1 MKIPLFFFFFLTEY
15 PLFPERLT
23 PEYPF
28 QYTFS
33 TFLFLSS
40 DDSFGEFLYK
50 NIKKKLDLMNES
62 QGVLENYKIN
72 KQIKLTK

>member
-1 MKIPLFFFFFLTEY
+1 MKI

-23 PEYPF
+23 HEYPC
-28 QYTFS
+28 QYMFS